1 MVQYCFRN
9 VHIAKALM
17 CCYTVLANIFSTQEV
32 TYYMN
37 RHKLFNIEYSGLQG
51 LYWMAFGI
59 IISFAA
65 VFLHARGYSNAE
77 LGAIMAAG
85 NICALIL
92 QPLVADFADRSKR
105 VSILGIIAAVAGIL
119 CLSFVTSILVPGRS
133 ALISLSYG
141 AFICCIFLMQP
152 LVTSVSS
159 FIESRNVKINFGI
172 ARGIG
177 SLGYA
182 VLVAILGVLVERL
195 STLVLPVAG
204 LCVMLCMLAL
214 LAVLARQCRGASST
228 VSGSEAA
235 ESRSSA
241 EFLKSDKRFAL
252 MLAGLALMYF
262 SHAVINNFLIN
273 IVENLGG
280 NNADMGALNAYT
292 AIIEMPAMFFFAL
305 LLRRWSCSSLFRF
318 SIAMYAA
325 KAFAV
330 YFAPNLP
337 LLYAAQI
344 LQSVSFA
351 LYIPASVRY
360 VQETVP
366 PADQIKGQAFVTS
379 MISLSSIF
387 ASFLG
392 GIMYDAFGVG
402 TTLLIAAAV
411 TTVGAA
417 ITVPAVR
424 KTPFSH
430 EKAKE
435 AAL

>member
-1 MVQYCFRN
+1 
-9 VHIAKALM
+9 
-17 CCYTVLANIFSTQEV
+17 
-32 TYYMN
+32 MN
-37 RHKLFNIEYSGLQG
+37 RTQIFNIEYSGLQG

-65 VFLHARGYSNAE
+65 VFLHARGYSNSE

-92 QPLVADFADRSKR
+92 QPIVADFADRSKK
-105 VSILGIIAAVAGIL
+105 VSILGILAAVAALL
-119 CLSFVTSILVPGRS
+119 CVAFATSILVPGRS
-133 ALISLSYG
+133 AIVSISYG
-141 AFICCIFLMQP
+141 TFICCIFLMQP
-152 LVTSVSS
+152 LVTSVSA

-182 VLVAILGVLVERL
+182 ILVAILGVLVEKL
-195 STLVLPVAG
+195 STAVLPAAG
-204 LCVMLCMLAL
+204 LCVMLLMLVL
-214 LAVLARQCRGASST
+214 LAVLARQCQNAPAAFSST
-228 VSGSEAA
+228 EKAK
-235 ESRSSA
+235 SRSTLA
-241 EFLKSDKRFAL
+241 FLKSDKRFAL

-305 LLRRWSCSSLFRF
+305 LLKRWSCSSLFKF
-318 SIAMYAA
+318 SIAMYAV

-337 LLYAAQI
+337 VLYASQI
-344 LQSVSFA
+344 LQSISFA

-360 VQETVP
+360 VQETVS
-366 PADQIKGQAFVTS
+366 PADQIKGQAFITS

-392 GIMYDAFGVG
+392 GIMYDAFGVS
-402 TTLLIAAAV
+402 TTLLISAVV

-417 ITVPAVR
+417 VAVPAVR
-424 KTPFSH
+424 KTAVN
-430 EKAKE
+430 KTRLE
-435 AAL
+435 A